1 MKKFFSIIGL
11 ILVIQTLNA
20 QTKDFLSTKN
30 LWSVITMNSYMNS
43 YSEST
48 QRIKIGTDTII
59 NDLLY
64 KKVWRNYTE
73 NDESKWYCN
82 SFIRDDNG
90 KVFYLEPD
98 YKEYQLYDFN
108 SEVGD
113 TFTTFS
119 SLHTQSKVTIDSIFY
134 SHDFGDSV
142 KTWKVGLSNR
152 YSGEENFESYW
163 YEGIGSEFGLL
174 FTGEIVL
181 HSSKYLL
188 CFSYDDSLIYRM
200 DGYQEC
206 FVKTGLNESKVG
218 NDVNFYPNPADDFVK
233 INTTF
238 RNYHLKITS
247 LTGREVYNRSINDKN
262 ALIDISS
269 LKQGIY
275 ILILTHDNAITTKRL
290 TKK

>member
-1 MKKFFSIIGL
+1 MKRFFSVIGL

-30 LWSVITMNSYMNS
+30 LWSVMTINSYMNS

-64 KKVWRNYTE
+64 KKVWQNYTE
-73 NDESKWYCN
+73 NDEQEWYCS
-82 SFIRDDNG
+82 SFIRDDSG
-90 KVFYLEPD
+90 KVFYLVPD

-108 SEVGD
+108 SAVGD

-134 SHDFGDSV
+134 THDFGDSV
-142 KTWKVGLSNR
+142 KTWKVGLTNR

-181 HSSKYLL
+181 HSSKALL
-188 CFSYDDSLIYRM
+188 CFSHDDSLIYQK
-200 DGYQEC
+200 DGYQDC
-206 FVKTGLNESKVG
+206 FVEVGLIERTIENQ
-218 NDVNFYPNPADDFVK
+218 VNIYPNPSENHLT
-233 INTTF
+233 IETQF
-238 RNYHLKITS
+238 RDYELKLIS
-247 LTGREVYNRSINDKN
+247 FTGQEVYRSTIYHEK

-269 LKQGIY
+269 FDIGIY
-275 ILILTHDNAITTKRL
+275 FLILTNENAVISKRL
-290 TKK
+290 IKK